1 MDRIAKVFSTGKKAL
16 IVYLTAGYPS
26 IGLDEE
32 LAITAIDAGADIL
45 ELGFPFSDPIADGPL
60 IQKASHKALDNGMT
74 LACTI
79 DLAAR
84 VRAKRDTPIILMGYA
99 NPVYHM
105 GYDTFSKNLAQAG
118 GDGAIIPDLPME
130 TAGPLRNEMRKN
142 ELALIPMAAPN
153 TPPERLDMLLESG
166 DGFLYLVSMA
176 GLTGDAL
183 DQKASWKDIAL
194 KAREAERLP
203 VCVGFGIRTGED
215 AFEAAQAAD
224 GVIVGSAITQVIK
237 EAGSAKKAKDGVREL
252 VEELAEG
259 VGREGNRRG

>member
-1 MDRIAKVFSTGKKAL
+1 MDRISNVFSTRKKAL
-16 IVYLTAGYPS
+16 IIYLTAGYPS

-60 IQKASHKALDNGMT
+60 IQEASHKALDNGMT
-74 LACTI
+74 LAGVI

-99 NPVYHM
+99 NPVHHM
-105 GYDTFSKNLAQAG
+105 GYDTFSENLARAE

-130 TAGPLRNEMRKN
+130 TAAPLREQMREKG
-142 ELALIPMAAPN
+142 LALIPMAAPN
-153 TPPERLDMLLESG
+153 TPPERLDSLLESG

-183 DQKASWKDIAL
+183 DQTASWKGIAS
-194 KAREAERLP
+194 KARETGRLP

-215 AFEAAQAAD
+215 AFEAAQSAD
-224 GVIVGSAITQVIK
+224 GVIVGSAITKVIK
-237 EAGSAKKAKDGVREL
+237 EASGPEEAKRRVREL
-252 VEELAEG
+252 VAELAEG
-259 VGREGNRRG
+259 VGRKGNRRG

>member
-1 MDRIAKVFSTGKKAL
+1 MDRISKVFRAGHKAL
-16 IVYLTAGYPS
+16 IIYLTAGYPS

-60 IQKASHKALDNGMT
+60 IQDASHKALDNGMT
-74 LACTI
+74 LAGVI

-84 VRAKRDTPIILMGYA
+84 IRAKRDVPIILMGYA
-99 NPVYHM
+99 NPVHHM
-105 GYDTFSKNLAQAG
+105 GYDTFSEKLALAG

-130 TAGPLRNEMRKN
+130 TAAPLRVEMRKN
-142 ELALIPMAAPN
+142 GLALIPMAAPN
-153 TPPERLDMLLESG
+153 TPPERLNSIIKSG

-183 DQKASWKDIAL
+183 DGTASWKGVASNAKEIGS
-194 KAREAERLP
+194 LP

-215 AFEAAQAAD
+215 AAEAAKSAD
-224 GVIVGSAITQVIK
+224 GVIVGSAITQVIN
-237 EAGSAKKAKDGVREL
+237 EAGSPAEAKASVREL

-259 VGREGNRRG
+259 VKQASK

>member
-1 MDRIAKVFSTGKKAL
+1 MGRISKVFSTGKKAL

-32 LAITAIDAGADIL
+32 LALTAIDAGADIL

-60 IQKASHKALDNGMT
+60 IQEAAHKALDNGMS
-74 LACTI
+74 LAGAI

-84 VRAKRDTPIILMGYA
+84 IRAKRDTPIILMGYI
-99 NPVYHM
+99 NPVHHM
-105 GYDTFSKNLAQAG
+105 GYETFARKLAQAG

-130 TAGPLRNEMRKN
+130 SAAPLRHEMR
-142 ELALIPMAAPN
+142 EQGLALVPMAAPN
-153 TPPERLDMLLESG
+153 TPPERLDSLIASG

-183 DQKASWKDIAL
+183 DGAATWKEIAAS
-194 KAREAERLP
+194 AREIGPLP

-215 AFEAAQAAD
+215 AAQAAQSAD

-237 EAGSAKKAKDGVREL
+237 EAGSPDAAKARVAMLVKELKEGIKGV
-252 VEELAEG
+252 
-259 VGREGNRRG
+259 